1 MSEHFASAEMA
12 KFYCENCD
20 SYSYAY
26 GWRDILSTGGQIRC
40 DCSDFE
46 EEK

>member
-1 MSEHFASAEMA
+1 LTDHFASADMA

-20 SYSYAY
+20 SYSYVS
-26 GWRDILSTGGQIRC
+26 GWKAILSTGGQVRC

-46 EEK
+46 EEE